1 MGRRFWGSC
10 DDGKYVRRGFWAY
23 WISFFRVSLSQR
35 EFAEIVRRAFEES
48 GSPGLEYREA
58 EFALKFPGRD
68 ASVFLHNS
76 YANFCSSPL
85 SARSEVVSRLVAG
98 FTATRD
104 IHGDFAA
111 ARSHLMPAVR
121 DAAYESLSQL
131 LSGKEELDPGKKWQY
146 RPLVDDLIVGL
157 VYDTEHTITTVN
169 HNKLNQWETG
179 LDDALKI
186 AKENLWERADPQRL
200 TGKGGM
206 YWGEWRDSYDSSRML
221 LTEFIYR
228 LDVDGDPV
236 AYIPNRDALMVTGKR
251 NTAGLRVI
259 LNAGVETHFK
269 SGHPLSPDLFLLENG
284 VWKTYIP
291 EDPALQE
298 IWRSTRRNRD
308 AADYSHQKQLLDKL
322 QGSDGVFVGRFMM
335 FKSKDGVEFSA
346 CVWTKDVDTS
356 MPRTEFVGLV
366 TQVESKERVLVRWDD
381 VMSVAGNLLEPD
393 PRLIPPRYRARQ
405 FPSDEQM
412 AQLRRVAK

>member
-1 MGRRFWGSC
+1 
-10 DDGKYVRRGFWAY
+10 
-23 WISFFRVSLSQR
+23 
-35 EFAEIVRRAFEES
+35 
-48 GSPGLEYREA
+48 
-58 EFALKFPGRD
+58 
-68 ASVFLHNS
+68 
-76 YANFCSSPL
+76 
-85 SARSEVVSRLVAG
+85 
-98 FTATRD
+98 
-104 IHGDFAA
+104 
-111 ARSHLMPAVR
+111 
-121 DAAYESLSQL
+121 
-131 LSGKEELDPGKKWQY
+131 
-146 RPLVDDLIVGL
+146 
-157 VYDTEHTITTVN
+157 
-169 HNKLNQWETG
+169 
-179 LDDALKI
+179 
-186 AKENLWERADPQRL
+186 
-200 TGKGGM
+200 M
-206 YWGEWRDSYDSSRML
+206 YWGEWGDSYDSSRML

-259 LNAGVETHFK
+259 LNAGAETHFK
-269 SGHPLSPDLFLLENG
+269 SGHALSPDLFLLENG

-308 AADYSHQKQLLDKL
+308 AADYSHQKQPLDKL
-322 QGSDGVFVGRFMM
+322 QGSDGVFVASFMM

-356 MPRTEFVGLV
+356 MPRT
-366 TQVESKERVLVRWDD
+366 
-381 VMSVAGNLLEPD
+381 GNLLEPD

>member
-1 MGRRFWGSC
+1 MTA
-10 DDGKYVRRGFWAY
+10 DYVRRGFWAY

-98 FTATRD
+98 FTATPD

-366 TQVESKERVLVRWDD
+366 TQVESKERVLVRGDD

>member
-1 MGRRFWGSC
+1 
-10 DDGKYVRRGFWAY
+10 
-23 WISFFRVSLSQR
+23 
-35 EFAEIVRRAFEES
+35 
-48 GSPGLEYREA
+48 
-58 EFALKFPGRD
+58 
-68 ASVFLHNS
+68 
-76 YANFCSSPL
+76 
-85 SARSEVVSRLVAG
+85 VSRLVAG

-366 TQVESKERVLVRWDD
+366 TQVESKERVLVRGDD

>member
-1 MGRRFWGSC
+1 MTA
-10 DDGKYVRRGFWAY
+10 DYVRRGFWAY

-98 FTATRD
+98 FTATPD

-186 AKENLWERADPQRL
+186 AKENLWERADPQRF

-206 YWGEWRDSYDSSRML
+206 YWGEWGDSYDSLRML

-259 LNAGVETHFK
+259 LNAGAETHFK

-322 QGSDGVFVGRFMM
+322 QGSDGVFVASFMM

-346 CVWTKDVDTS
+346 CAWTKDVDTS

-366 TQVESKERVLVRWDD
+366 TQVESKERVLVRGDD